1 MQSIILTILIF
12 TALLFSSVFCKCDDS
27 SGENRDHL
35 QCLKDQV
42 IQAGG
47 EINKIDVHEYS
58 PGNNGM
64 VA

>member
-12 TALLFSSVFCKCDDS
+12 TVLLFSSVFCKCDDS